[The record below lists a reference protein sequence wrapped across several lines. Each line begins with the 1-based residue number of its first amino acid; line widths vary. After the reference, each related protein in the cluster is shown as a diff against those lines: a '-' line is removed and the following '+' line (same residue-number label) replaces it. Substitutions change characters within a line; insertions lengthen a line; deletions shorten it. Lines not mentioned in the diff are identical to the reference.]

1 MNLQQLRYV
10 IAIAESG
17 SMNSVAKTRFI
28 SQSSVSVAVK
38 ELEQELGITIFKR
51 SPKGIGVT
59 REGVEFLGYARQ
71 VIEQADLL
79 AGRYTDPKNAHQ
91 QGLSISSQHY
101 AFVVRAFTSFVR
113 TQHNEFFNFTLRET
127 RTNDIIQDVAHFRAD
142 IGILFTSAYNE
153 RALRSRFDDNNLKF
167 TSLHKATPH
176 VFVHKDHPLASFKSI
191 KISQLQNWPRYTFE
205 QGTQSSLYL
214 SEEPFAYI
222 AHPQNVVVSDRGTMT
237 SLLANYNGFLISS
250 GILSDEMST
259 LIKSIPLQTDELMN
273 IGYITHAQRKL
284 SDAAQL
290 FIEKLKELITEAELA

>member
-101 AFVVRAFTSFVR
+101 AFVVRAFTNFVR

-176 VFVHKDHPLASFKSI
+176 VFVHKDL
-191 KISQLQNWPRYTFE
+191 
-205 QGTQSSLYL
+205 SL
-214 SEEPFAYI
+214 I
-222 AHPQNVVVSDRGTMT
+222 H
-237 SLLANYNGFLISS
+237 I
-250 GILSDEMST
+250 
-259 LIKSIPLQTDELMN
+259 
-273 IGYITHAQRKL
+273 
-284 SDAAQL
+284 
-290 FIEKLKELITEAELA
+290 